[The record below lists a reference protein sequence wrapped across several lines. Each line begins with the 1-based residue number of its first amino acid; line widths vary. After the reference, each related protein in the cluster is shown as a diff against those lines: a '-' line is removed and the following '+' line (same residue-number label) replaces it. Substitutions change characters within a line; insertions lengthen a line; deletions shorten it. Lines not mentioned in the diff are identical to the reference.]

1 MFICSTHCISRF
13 SIESV
18 NNCNLEPLRGV
29 ESYLR
34 WIRQRNIINAI
45 KVWPNKANINRT
57 DPLVA
62 ALSDFQKA
70 LSVEQKA
77 KLLAINTAPDAFA
90 VLQFT
95 SDLDRSNA
103 RRRSRCVAGRLQNTL
118 QSVQQ
123 FTTIVDTFVS
133 SSPTIAA
140 LVWGSLKVTILV
152 SLQCYA
158 CSSHG

>member
-1 MFICSTHCISRF
+1 MLSKFDQAR
-13 SIESV
+13 
-18 NNCNLEPLRGV
+18 LK
-29 ESYLR
+29 
-34 WIRQRNIINAI
+34 ING
-45 KVWPNKANINRT
+45 T

-62 ALSDFQKA
+62 ALSEFQKA

-103 RRRSRCVAGRLQNTL
+103 RRRIRCVAGRLQNTL

-123 FTTIVDTFVS
+123 FTTIVDTFFS

-152 SLQCYA
+152 SLQSYVC
-158 CSSHG
+158 